1 MDKKNKV
8 STAQVIKDKNGVVSP
23 IIDQD
28 AIREM
33 VKEIIDCRN

>member
-1 MDKKNKV
+1 MNKAKKASPSK
-8 STAQVIKDKNGVVSP
+8 VIKDKNGVVSP